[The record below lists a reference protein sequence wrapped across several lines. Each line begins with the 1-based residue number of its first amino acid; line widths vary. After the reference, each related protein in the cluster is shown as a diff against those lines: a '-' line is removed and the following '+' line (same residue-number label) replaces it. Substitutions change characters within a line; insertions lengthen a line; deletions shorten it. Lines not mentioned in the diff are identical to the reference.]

1 MAANGFVKGYCLYL
15 ELICPTN
22 GIRFL
27 IRAGLKVKED
37 PCYYFSTMRRSFVI
51 VLSFVLILIPV
62 LVQAQDQEVSPISI
76 PEIEL
81 TPEMVKVGIDGRITV
96 LLEIDELG
104 NVGSVRLEGG
114 PMWPCGSNPKKELAA
129 FRSLAE
135 RTLKTARFRP
145 KAVQGKAVS
154 TKISLTLLIGNVLK
168 ARKRQFAVKNGERVD
183 PAVHGPDVIYQIAD
197 APLGPTALSLP
208 KPAYPPAARARNLQG
223 RAIVD
228 VVIDEDGKVR
238 LAGYISGEL
247 LLLSSSRD
255 SACKAKFNRQII
267 DGKAVKVIG
276 VVEYTFIAPR

>member
-1 MAANGFVKGYCLYL
+1 MALWFQSQKGTSCFSFSGRKNTENGSLSAKGRTRESCFNKDLS
-15 ELICPTN
+15 
-22 GIRFL
+22 
-27 IRAGLKVKED
+27 D
-37 PCYYFSTMRRSFVI
+37 PAYRQC
-51 VLSFVLILIPV
+51 
-62 LVQAQDQEVSPISI
+62 
-76 PEIEL
+76 
-81 TPEMVKVGIDGRITV
+81 
-96 LLEIDELG
+96 
-104 NVGSVRLEGG
+104 
-114 PMWPCGSNPKKELAA
+114 
-129 FRSLAE
+129 AE
-135 RTLKTARFRP
+135 SK
-145 KAVQGKAVS
+145 
-154 TKISLTLLIGNVLK
+154 
-168 ARKRQFAVKNGERVD
+168 KRQFAVKNGERVD